1 MRLWRPDLKVWR
13 GLMSPLLSVVRLTVG
28 RLSKDYIIACA
39 LFAKHVAK
47 IAKHSGIRGVA
58 LYLKVAHV
66 LLMQALPGS
75 LMHPS
80 DREIGKV
87 TVAKSR
93 DGLPRLIPRQH
104 RRRIRSGDRTVIRL
118 WLTLLGLY
126 RALWFKYPVNLKE
139 QLAKNITR
147 PGITFTE
154 SAYQEWM
161 QGCRRFVSAMPS
173 RSYGT
178 RDLRDR
184 DPCELKPAPLP
195 LTSSGSASVRV
206 NVSESGEDPRIPG
219 KKSYVT
225 SSFESRGRSAHA
237 WISGVWGDLL
247 WDFLSAMGQVNTTR
261 SFWTLMEEEAAH
273 SPSPARPVSVSS
285 GRLSIKLEPA
295 GKVRVFAI
303 VDYWT
308 QCALKPLHDWLMDVL
323 KGIPTDGA
331 FDQHRPIVRLL
342 RKTADLKDTIFYSF
356 DLSAATDRFPVEL
369 QRGLLEVIFGYTF
382 AYWWQEL
389 LVARPY
395 TAPLRGKP
403 LMKYAVGQPMGALSS
418 WAMFS
423 LSHHAL
429 VQLAAYRAGRTGF
442 FELYALLGDDL
453 VIADKA
459 VAEQYQKL
467 CATFGVEIGLAKSMI
482 SSNRSL
488 EFAKVVYF
496 AGEPVLAFPWTLWS
510 VSQSSLSAC
519 IAAVQRVSFSGV
531 TTSIANIAL
540 AFGARWK
547 ASQKTGAR
555 WESIPARLRALLV
568 ILQHPDAQTAIS
580 RPNWIDWLASTGP
593 SLKVAFSAS
602 EQLFIAGWCQS
613 LLEVLKPIRER
624 VDTISSEF
632 YWGVGA
638 SLRSSDKHRMH
649 GGLYL
654 PSVVE
659 RLIEVSVNKAIV
671 AFDNSWEK
679 AEASMKHLQKLGIRL
694 RADQASHILKQVM
707 GVIEERADQIGL
719 FRGQLVKTSDSD
731 DKSNV
736 KRPVSMVYDM
746 WSAWRARA
754 LKGIT
759 LTQAALLNA
768 KATQP
773 PAPEKEEDSSSDE
786 EEGWYE
792 D

>member
-39 LFAKHVAK
+39 LFAKHVVG

-66 LLMQALPGS
+66 LLMQGLPGS
-75 LMHPS
+75 LMHPT

-87 TVAKSR
+87 AVAKTH

-104 RRRIRSGDRTVIRL
+104 RRRIRSGDRTIIRL

-126 RALWFKYPVNLKE
+126 RALWFKYPVNLKA

-147 PGITFTE
+147 PGTPFTA
-154 SAYQEWM
+154 SAYHEWL
-161 QGCRRFVSAMPS
+161 QFCRTFLSAVPS

-178 RDLRDR
+178 RDIRDR
-184 DPCELKPAPLP
+184 DPCELKPVPLP

-206 NVSESGEDPRIPG
+206 NVSEAGEDPRIPG
-219 KKSYVT
+219 KESYVT

-237 WISGVWGDLL
+237 WISGRWGDLL
-247 WDFLSAMGQVNTTR
+247 WDFLSAMGQVNTTL
-261 SFWTLMEEEAAH
+261 SFWTLMEQEAAVT
-273 SPSPARPVSVSS
+273 PSPARPLATAP
-285 GRLSIKLEPA
+285 GRLSVKLEPA

-303 VDYWT
+303 VDYWS
-308 QCALKPLHDWLMDVL
+308 QCALKPLHDFLMDIL
-323 KGIPTDGA
+323 AGIPTDGA
-331 FDQHRPIVRLL
+331 FDQHRPIKRLL
-342 RKTADLKDTIFYSF
+342 RKTADVKDTIFYSF

-369 QRGLLEVIFGYTF
+369 QRALLEVMFGYTF

-389 LVARPY
+389 LVTRPY
-395 TAPLRGKP
+395 TAPLKGKP

-418 WAMFS
+418 WAAFS
-423 LSHHAL
+423 LSHHVL
-429 VQLAAYRAGRTGF
+429 VQLAAKRAGRTGF

-459 VAEQYQKL
+459 VADKYVQL
-467 CATFGVEIGLAKSMI
+467 CATFGIEIGIAKSMI
-482 SSNRSL
+482 SRNRSL

-568 ILQHPDAQTAIS
+568 ILQHPDARTAIS

-593 SLKVAFSAS
+593 SLKVAFSAA
-602 EQLFIAGWCQS
+602 EQLFIAGWCQA
-613 LLEVLKPIRER
+613 LIEVLSPIRER
-624 VDTISSEF
+624 VDSVASEF
-632 YWGVGA
+632 YWGVGQ
-638 SLRSSDKHRMH
+638 SLKAADKRRIH

-654 PSVVE
+654 PSPVE
-659 RLIEVSVNKAIV
+659 RLIEVSVNKAIL
-671 AFDNSWEK
+671 AFDTSWEK

-719 FRGQLVKTSDSD
+719 FRGQLVKTRDSD

-736 KRPVSMVYDM
+736 KQPVSSVFAV
-746 WSAWRARA
+746 WTAWRARA

-768 KATQP
+768 KATVIP
-773 PAPEKEEDSSSDE
+773 KEVPEEESSDE
-786 EEGWYE
+786 EEGWYS

>member
-39 LFAKHVAK
+39 LFAKHVVK

-87 TVAKSR
+87 TVAKTR

-126 RALWFKYPVNLKE
+126 RALWFKYPVNLKA
-139 QLAKNITR
+139 QLEKNITR
-147 PGITFTE
+147 PGTPFTE
-154 SAYQEWM
+154 SAFQEWM
-161 QGCRRFVSAMPS
+161 QGCRRFASAMPS

-184 DPCELKPAPLP
+184 DPCELKPVPLP

-206 NVSESGEDPRIPG
+206 NETEAGEDPRIPG

-237 WISGVWGDLL
+237 WLSGKWGDLL
-247 WDFLSAMGQVNTTR
+247 WDFLSAMGQVNTTQ
-261 SFWTLMEEEAAH
+261 SFWTLMEKEAAH
-273 SPSPARPVSVSS
+273 TPSSARPLSVAP

-303 VDYWT
+303 VDYWS

-342 RKTADLKDTIFYSF
+342 KKTATMKDTIFYSF

-369 QRGLLEVIFGYTF
+369 QRGLLEVVFGYTF

-395 TAPLRGKP
+395 TAPLKGKP

-423 LSHHAL
+423 LSHHCL

-482 SSNRSL
+482 SRNRSL

-568 ILQHPDAQTAIS
+568 ILQHPDARTAIS

-602 EQLFIAGWCQS
+602 EQLFIAGWCQA
-613 LLEVLKPIRER
+613 LIEVLKPIRER

-632 YWGVGA
+632 YWGVGTSIRA
-638 SLRSSDKHRMH
+638 ADKHRLH

-654 PSVVE
+654 PSIVE
-659 RLIEVSVNKAIV
+659 RLIEASVNKAIV

-719 FRGQLVKTSDSD
+719 FRGQLVKTRDSD

-736 KRPVSMVYDM
+736 KRPVSMVYDT

-773 PAPEKEEDSSSDE
+773 PTPEKESDSSSDE